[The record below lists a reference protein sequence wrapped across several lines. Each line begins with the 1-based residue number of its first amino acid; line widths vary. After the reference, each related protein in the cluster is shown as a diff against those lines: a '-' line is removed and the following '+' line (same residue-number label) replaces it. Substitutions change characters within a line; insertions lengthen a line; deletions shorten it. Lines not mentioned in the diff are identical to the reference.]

1 MINTVRGR
9 LTLWY
14 VTALA
19 LVLAIFGAAFYV
31 LLSRALYARVD
42 NGLRSLIEVSTRSLS
57 NDLDEGQSIISAA
70 MSTAAELATPE
81 QSLLIF
87 DSSGRLLAENHPK
100 DDFRMR
106 LPELSSIP
114 EEKASLY
121 TVTELSGGDGA
132 ADYRFA
138 ARRVTIPPKNVT
150 YVLLASQSLDA
161 VEDELALLRK
171 PLLFAGSVALLLA
184 GLGGWLLARKSLA
197 PVVAMAGS
205 ARRIGAENLGQQL
218 PVANPRDELGKLGA
232 TFNELLARLHTSF
245 ELQRRF
251 MADASHELRTPLSIM
266 RTTASVTLR
275 KRSRKEDE
283 YREAIQMM
291 DEQSRRLS
299 RIVKDMFILSR
310 ADAGHYPLNKSSF
323 YLNDLLE
330 EIARAGGLLAEH
342 KSVTI
347 EITNSTEAGFH
358 GDEDLLRQMIMNLVD
373 NAIKYTP
380 AGGVVQLGLTPE
392 SDNYTISVS
401 DTGPG
406 IPLEAQ
412 ARVFDRFYRATIAR
426 LHSEEVVSDG
436 TGLGL
441 AIAKWIAQAHDGN
454 LELAR
459 TDQQGTTFIVKLPA
473 HT

>member
-14 VTALA
+14 VTVLA

-31 LLSRALYARVD
+31 LLSRTLYARID

-57 NDLDEGQSIISAA
+57 NDLEEGQSVISAA

-87 DSSGRLLAENHPK
+87 DPSGRLLAENHPE
-100 DDFRMR
+100 DDLRMR

-114 EEKASLY
+114 EEESRFY
-121 TVTELSGGDGA
+121 TFTESGGDGV
-132 ADYRFA
+132 ADSRVA
-138 ARRVTIPPKNVT
+138 VRRVTIPPKNVS

-218 PVANPRDELGKLGA
+218 PVANPRDELGQLGA
-232 TFNELLARLHTSF
+232 TFNELLARLHRSF

-266 RTTASVTLR
+266 RTAASVTLR

-323 YLNDLLE
+323 YLNDMLE
-330 EIARAGGLLAEH
+330 EVARAGGLLAEH
-342 KSVTI
+342 KSVAL

-358 GDEDLLRQMIMNLVD
+358 GDEDLLRRMILNLVD

-380 AGGVVQLGLTPE
+380 AGGVVQLSLTRE
-392 SDNYTISVS
+392 SDNYIISVS

-406 IPLEAQ
+406 IPIEAQ
-412 ARVFDRFYRATIAR
+412 ARVFDRFYRANIER
-426 LHSEEVVSDG
+426 SHPEEAVSDS

-441 AIAKWIAQAHDGN
+441 AIARWIAQAHDGN

-459 TDQQGTTFIVKLPA
+459 SDHRGTTFIINLPA
-473 HT
+473 HL

>member
-31 LLSRALYARVD
+31 LLSRALYARMD
-42 NGLRSLIEVSTRSLS
+42 NGLLSLIEVSTRSLS
-57 NDLDEGQSIISAA
+57 NDLEEGQSIISAA
-70 MSTAAELATPE
+70 LSTAAELATPE

-87 DSSGRLLAENHPK
+87 EPSGRLLAENHPK
-100 DDFRMR
+100 DDFQMR

-114 EEKASLY
+114 EEKTRLY
-121 TVTELSGGDGA
+121 TVTDLGGGDGA
-132 ADYRFA
+132 PDYRVA

-150 YVLLASQSLDA
+150 YVLLASQSLNP

-171 PLLFAGSVALLLA
+171 PLLFAGSMALLLA

-218 PVANPRDELGKLGA
+218 PVANSRDELGQLGS

-275 KRSRKEDE
+275 KRSRGEDE

-310 ADAGHYPLNKSSF
+310 ADAGHYPLDKSSF
-323 YLNDLLE
+323 YLNDLIE
-330 EIARAGGLLAEH
+330 EVARAGGLLAEH
-342 KSVTI
+342 KSVTL
-347 EITNSTEAGFH
+347 EIMNSAEAGFH
-358 GDEDLLRQMIMNLVD
+358 GDEDLLRQMILNLVD
-373 NAIKYTP
+373 NAIRYTP
-380 AGGVVQLGLTPE
+380 AGGVVRLSLTQE
-392 SDNYTISVS
+392 SDNYMISVS

-412 ARVFDRFYRATIAR
+412 PHIFDRFYRANIEQS
-426 LHSEEVVSDG
+426 HSEETVSDG

-441 AIAKWIAQAHDGN
+441 AIARWIAQAHDGN
-454 LELAR
+454 LDLAR
-459 TDQQGTTFIVKLPA
+459 SDHRGTTFIVKLPA
-473 HT
+473 PA

>member
-31 LLSRALYARVD
+31 LLSRALHARVD

-70 MSTAAELATPE
+70 LSTAAELATPE

-87 DSSGRLLAENHPK
+87 DHSGRLLAENHPK
-100 DDFRMR
+100 DDFQMR

-114 EEKASLY
+114 DEESRIY
-121 TVTELSGGDGA
+121 TVTELGA
-132 ADYRFA
+132 ADYRVA

-150 YVLLASQSLDA
+150 YVLLASQSLDP
-161 VEDELALLRK
+161 VDDELALLRK
-171 PLLFAGSVALLLA
+171 PLLFAGLVALLLA

-205 ARRIGAENLGQQL
+205 AHRIGAENLGQQL

-232 TFNELLARLHTSF
+232 TFNELLARLHASF

-330 EIARAGGLLAEH
+330 EVARAGGLLAEH

-347 EITNSTEAGFH
+347 EITYSTEAGFL
-358 GDEDLLRQMIMNLVD
+358 GDEDLLRRMILNLVD
-373 NAIKYTP
+373 NAIKYTSV
-380 AGGVVQLGLTPE
+380 GGVVRLSLTREP
-392 SDNYTISVS
+392 DNYTISVS

-406 IPLEAQ
+406 IPLEEQ
-412 ARVFDRFYRATIAR
+412 SRVFDRFYRANIER
-426 LHSEEVVSDG
+426 PHSEEAVSDG

-459 TDQQGTTFIVKLPA
+459 SDYQGTTFIVKLPA
-473 HT
+473 HA

>member
-31 LLSRALYARVD
+31 LLSRALHARVD

-70 MSTAAELATPE
+70 LSTAAELATPE

-87 DSSGRLLAENHPK
+87 DPSGRLLAENHPK
-100 DDFRMR
+100 DDFQMR
-106 LPELSSIP
+106 LPELSSIS
-114 EEKASLY
+114 EDRVSLY
-121 TVTELSGGDGA
+121 TVTELGGDGA
-132 ADYRFA
+132 ADYRVA

-275 KRSRKEDE
+275 KRSRKKDE

-310 ADAGHYPLNKSSF
+310 ADAGHYPLNKISF

-330 EIARAGGLLAEH
+330 EVARAGGLLAEH

-358 GDEDLLRQMIMNLVD
+358 GDEDLLRQMILNLVD

-380 AGGVVQLGLTPE
+380 AGGVVRLSLTRE
-392 SDNYTISVS
+392 SDNHTISVS

-406 IPLEAQ
+406 IPLEEQ
-412 ARVFDRFYRATIAR
+412 SRVFDRFYRANIER
-426 LHSEEVVSDG
+426 PHSEEAVSDG

-459 TDQQGTTFIVKLPA
+459 SDQQGTTFIVILPA
-473 HT
+473 HA

>member
-1 MINTVRGR
+1 

-31 LLSRALYARVD
+31 LLSRALHTRMD
-42 NGLRSLIEVSTRSLS
+42 NSLRSLIEVGARSLS
-57 NDLDEGQSIISAA
+57 NDLDEGQSVISAA

-87 DSSGRLLAENHPK
+87 DPSGRLLAENHPK
-100 DDFRMR
+100 DNFQMR

-114 EEKASLY
+114 EEEARFY
-121 TVTELSGGDGA
+121 MFTESGGDGA
-132 ADYRFA
+132 DYRVA

-171 PLLFAGSVALLLA
+171 PLLFAASVALLLA

-205 ARRIGAENLGQQL
+205 ARRIGAENLNQQL
-218 PVANPRDELGKLGA
+218 PVANSRDELGQLGA
-232 TFNELLARLHTSF
+232 TFNELLARLRTSF

-275 KRSRKEDE
+275 KPGRGEDE

-299 RIVKDMFILSR
+299 RIVKDMFVLSR

-330 EIARAGGLLAEH
+330 EVARVGCLLAEY

-347 EITNSTEAGFH
+347 DIVDSTESGFH
-358 GDEDLLRQMIMNLVD
+358 GDEDLLRRMIMNLVD
-373 NAIKYTP
+373 NAIKYTS
-380 AGGVVQLGLTPE
+380 AGGIVRLSLTRE
-392 SDNYTISVS
+392 SDTYMISVS

-412 ARVFDRFYRATIAR
+412 ARVFDRFYRANIERTD
-426 LHSEEVVSDG
+426 SEEAVSDG

-441 AIAKWIAQAHDGN
+441 AIARWIAHAHDGS

-459 TDQQGTTFIVKLPA
+459 SDQRGTTFIVKLPA
-473 HT
+473 HA

>member
-1 MINTVRGR
+1 
-9 LTLWY
+9 

-31 LLSRALYARVD
+31 LLSRALHARVD

-57 NDLDEGQSIISAA
+57 NDLDEGQSIISSAL
-70 MSTAAELATPE
+70 STAAELATPE

-87 DSSGRLLAENHPK
+87 DPSGRLLAENHPK
-100 DDFRMR
+100 DDFQMR
-106 LPELSSIP
+106 LPELGSIP

-121 TVTELSGGDGA
+121 TVTELGGDGA
-132 ADYRFA
+132 ADYRVA

-218 PVANPRDELGKLGA
+218 PVANPRDELGQLGA

-275 KRSRKEDE
+275 KRSRKKDE

-330 EIARAGGLLAEH
+330 EVARAGGLLAEH

-347 EITNSTEAGFH
+347 EITNSTEADFH
-358 GDEDLLRQMIMNLVD
+358 GDEDLLRQMILNLVD
-373 NAIKYTP
+373 NAIKYTS
-380 AGGVVQLGLTPE
+380 AGGVVRLSLTQE
-392 SDNYTISVS
+392 SDNYMISVS

-406 IPLEAQ
+406 IPIEAQ
-412 ARVFDRFYRATIAR
+412 AHVFDRFYRANIEGSY
-426 LHSEEVVSDG
+426 SEETVSDG

-459 TDQQGTTFIVKLPA
+459 SDHRGTTFIVKLPA
-473 HT
+473 HA

>member
-19 LVLAIFGAAFYV
+19 LALAIFGAAFYV

-42 NGLRSLIEVSTRSLS
+42 NGLGSLIEVGARSLS
-57 NDLDEGQSIISAA
+57 NDLEEGQSIISAA
-70 MSTAAELATPE
+70 LSTSAELATPE

-87 DSSGRLLAENHPK
+87 DPSGRLLAENHPK
-100 DDFRMR
+100 DDFQMR

-114 EEKASLY
+114 EENASLY
-121 TVTELSGGDGA
+121 TVTDLGGDRA
-132 ADYRFA
+132 ADYRVA
-138 ARRVTIPPKNVT
+138 ARKVTIPPKNVT

-161 VEDELALLRK
+161 VEDDLALLRK
-171 PLLFAGSVALLLA
+171 PLLFAASVALLLA

-205 ARRIGAENLGQQL
+205 ARRIGAENLNQQL
-218 PVANPRDELGKLGA
+218 PIANPRDELGQLGA
-232 TFNELLARLHTSF
+232 TFNELLARLRTSF

-266 RTTASVTLR
+266 RTAASVTLR
-275 KRSRKEDE
+275 KPSREADE
-283 YREAIQMM
+283 YIEAIQMM

-299 RIVKDMFILSR
+299 RIVKDMFVLSR
-310 ADAGHYPLNKSSF
+310 ADSGHYPLDKSSF

-330 EIARAGGLLAEH
+330 EVARAGCLLAEH
-342 KSVTI
+342 KNVTI
-347 EITNSTEAGFH
+347 DIANSTEAGFH
-358 GDEDLLRQMIMNLVD
+358 GDEDLLRRMIMNLVD

-380 AGGVVQLGLTPE
+380 AGGMVRLGLTRE
-392 SDNYTISVS
+392 SDNYMISVS

-406 IPLEAQ
+406 IPLE
-412 ARVFDRFYRATIAR
+412 
-426 LHSEEVVSDG
+426 S
-436 TGLGL
+436 
-441 AIAKWIAQAHDGN
+441 
-454 LELAR
+454 
-459 TDQQGTTFIVKLPA
+459 
-473 HT
+473 

>member
-31 LLSRALYARVD
+31 LLSRALHARVD

-70 MSTAAELATPE
+70 LSTAAELATPE

-87 DSSGRLLAENHPK
+87 DPSGRLLAENHPK
-100 DDFRMR
+100 DDFQMR
-106 LPELSSIP
+106 LPELSSIS
-114 EEKASLY
+114 EDRVSLY
-121 TVTELSGGDGA
+121 TVTELGGDGA
-132 ADYRFA
+132 ADYRVA

-275 KRSRKEDE
+275 KRSRKKDE

-310 ADAGHYPLNKSSF
+310 ADAGHYPLNKISF

-330 EIARAGGLLAEH
+330 EVARAGGLLAEH
-342 KSVTI
+342 KSVTL
-347 EITNSTEAGFH
+347 EIMNSTEAGFH
-358 GDEDLLRQMIMNLVD
+358 GDEDLLRQMILNLVD
-373 NAIKYTP
+373 NAIRYTT
-380 AGGVVQLGLTPE
+380 AGGVVRLSLTQE
-392 SDNYTISVS
+392 SDNYMISVS
-401 DTGPG
+401 DTGSG

-412 ARVFDRFYRATIAR
+412 SHIFDRFYRANIEQS
-426 LHSEEVVSDG
+426 HSEETVSDG

-441 AIAKWIAQAHDGN
+441 AIARWIAQAHDGN

-459 TDQQGTTFIVKLPA
+459 SDHQGTTFIVKLPA
-473 HT
+473 PA

>member
-14 VTALA
+14 VTVLA

-31 LLSRALYARVD
+31 LLSRALQARVD
-42 NGLRSLIEVSTRSLS
+42 NGLLSLVEVSTRSLS

-70 MSTAAELATPE
+70 MSAAAELATPE
-81 QSLLIF
+81 HSLLIF
-87 DSSGRLLAENHPK
+87 DPSGRLLAENHPK
-100 DDFRMR
+100 GDFQMR
-106 LPELSSIP
+106 LPELRSIP

-121 TVTELSGGDGA
+121 TVTELGAAA
-132 ADYRFA
+132 ADYRVA

-150 YVLLASQSLDA
+150 YMLLASQSLDA
-161 VEDELALLRK
+161 VEDELTLLRK

-218 PVANPRDELGKLGA
+218 PVANSRDELGQLGA

-275 KRSRKEDE
+275 KRSRGEDE

-291 DEQSRRLS
+291 DEQSQRLS

-330 EIARAGGLLAEH
+330 EVARAGGLLAEH
-342 KSVTI
+342 KSVAI

-358 GDEDLLRQMIMNLVD
+358 GDEDLLRQMILNLVD

-380 AGGVVQLGLTPE
+380 AGGVVRLNLIQE
-392 SDNYTISVS
+392 SDNYMISVS

-412 ARVFDRFYRATIAR
+412 AHVFDRFYRASIER
-426 LHSEEVVSDG
+426 SHSEETVSDG

-441 AIAKWIAQAHDGN
+441 AIARWIAQAHDGA
-454 LELAR
+454 LELSLSDHR
-459 TDQQGTTFIVKLPA
+459 GTTFIVKLPA
-473 HT
+473 HA

>member
-19 LVLAIFGAAFYV
+19 LVLATFGAAFYV
-31 LLSRALYARVD
+31 LLSRSLYARVD
-42 NGLRSLIEVSTRSLS
+42 NSLRSLIEVGARSLS
-57 NDLDEGQSIISAA
+57 NDLEEGQSIISAA

-87 DSSGRLLAENHPK
+87 DPSGRLLAENHPK

-121 TVTELSGGDGA
+121 TVTELGGDGA
-132 ADYRFA
+132 ADYRVA

-161 VEDELALLRK
+161 VEDELTLLRK
-171 PLLFAGSVALLLA
+171 PLVFAGSVALLLA

-218 PVANPRDELGKLGA
+218 PVANSRDELGQLGA

-275 KRSRKEDE
+275 KRRRNEDE

-330 EIARAGGLLAEH
+330 EVARAGGLLAEH

-358 GDEDLLRQMIMNLVD
+358 GDEDLLRQMIMNLAD
-373 NAIKYTP
+373 NAIKYTL
-380 AGGVVQLGLTPE
+380 AGGMVRLGLTRE
-392 SDNYTISVS
+392 SDSYMISVS

-412 ARVFDRFYRATIAR
+412 ARVFDRFYRANIERTN
-426 LHSEEVVSDG
+426 SEESASDG

-441 AIAKWIAQAHDGN
+441 AIARWIAQAHDGD

-459 TDQQGTTFIVKLPA
+459 SDHRGTTFIIRLPA
-473 HT
+473 YA

>member
-1 MINTVRGR
+1 
-9 LTLWY
+9 
-14 VTALA
+14 
-19 LVLAIFGAAFYV
+19 
-31 LLSRALYARVD
+31 
-42 NGLRSLIEVSTRSLS
+42 
-57 NDLDEGQSIISAA
+57 
-70 MSTAAELATPE
+70 
-81 QSLLIF
+81 
-87 DSSGRLLAENHPK
+87 
-100 DDFRMR
+100 MR

-114 EEKASLY
+114 EEKAGLY
-121 TVTELSGGDGA
+121 TVRELGGAGA
-132 ADYRFA
+132 ADYRVA
-138 ARRVTIPPKNVT
+138 ARKVTIPPKNVT
-150 YVLLASQSLDA
+150 YVLLASQPLGA

-171 PLLFAGSVALLLA
+171 PLLFAGSMALLLA

-218 PVANPRDELGKLGA
+218 PVANPRDELGQLGA
-232 TFNELLARLHTSF
+232 TFNELLARLRTSF

-251 MADASHELRTPLSIM
+251 MADASHEL

-323 YLNDLLE
+323 YLNDMLE
-330 EIARAGGLLAEH
+330 EVARAGGLLAEY
-342 KSVTI
+342 KSVSI

-358 GDEDLLRQMIMNLVD
+358 GDEDLLRQMILNLVD

-380 AGGVVQLGLTPE
+380 AGGVIRLSLTRE
-392 SDNYTISVS
+392 SDNYVISVS

-406 IPLEAQ
+406 IPPEAQ
-412 ARVFDRFYRATIAR
+412 SRVFDRFYRANTER
-426 LHSEEVVSDG
+426 PHSEEAVGDG

-441 AIAKWIAQAHDGN
+441 AIARWIAQAHDGA

-459 TDQQGTTFIVKLPA
+459 SDHRGTTFIIRFPA
-473 HT
+473 QT

>member
-31 LLSRALYARVD
+31 LLSRALHTRMD

-57 NDLDEGQSIISAA
+57 NDLEEGQSIISAA
-70 MSTAAELATPE
+70 LSTSAELATPE

-87 DSSGRLLAENHPK
+87 DPSGRLLAENHPK
-100 DDFRMR
+100 DNFQMR

-114 EEKASLY
+114 EEKAGLY
-121 TVTELSGGDGA
+121 TVRELGGDGA
-132 ADYRFA
+132 ADYRVA

-161 VEDELALLRK
+161 VDDELALLRK
-171 PLLFAGSVALLLA
+171 PLLFAASVALLLA

-205 ARRIGAENLGQQL
+205 ARRIGAENLNQQL
-218 PVANPRDELGKLGA
+218 PIANSRDELGQLGS
-232 TFNELLARLHTSF
+232 TFNELLARLRTSF

-275 KRSRKEDE
+275 KPSRGEDE

-299 RIVKDMFILSR
+299 RIVKDMFVLSR

-330 EIARAGGLLAEH
+330 EVARAGCLLAEY

-347 EITNSTEAGFH
+347 DIANSTEAGFH
-358 GDEDLLRQMIMNLVD
+358 GDEDLLRRMTMNLVD
-373 NAIKYTP
+373 NAIKYTS
-380 AGGVVQLGLTPE
+380 AGGMVRLSLTRE
-392 SDNYTISVS
+392 SDNYIISVS

-406 IPLEAQ
+406 IPFEAQ
-412 ARVFDRFYRATIAR
+412 ARVFDRFYRANIERTD
-426 LHSEEVVSDG
+426 SEEAVSDG

-441 AIAKWIAQAHDGN
+441 AIARWIAQAHDGA

-459 TDQQGTTFIVKLPA
+459 SDQRGTTFIVKLPA
-473 HT
+473 HA

>member
-14 VTALA
+14 VTVLA
-19 LVLAIFGAAFYV
+19 LVLTIFGAAFYI
-31 LLSRALYARVD
+31 LLSRALYTRVD

-57 NDLDEGQSIISAA
+57 NDLEEGQSVISAA
-70 MSTAAELATPE
+70 LSTAAELATPE

-87 DSSGRLLAENHPK
+87 DASGQLLAENHPK
-100 DDFRMR
+100 VDFRMR
-106 LPELSSIP
+106 LPELNSMP
-114 EEKASLY
+114 EEEARLY
-121 TVTELSGGDGA
+121 TVTELGGGDSA
-132 ADYRFA
+132 ADHRVA
-138 ARRVTIPPKNVT
+138 ARRVTLPPKNVT
-150 YVLLASQSLDA
+150 YILLANQSLDA

-218 PVANPRDELGKLGA
+218 PIANSRDELGQLGA
-232 TFNELLARLHTSF
+232 TFNELLARLHTAF

-251 MADASHELRTPLSIM
+251 MADASHELRTPLSIL

-275 KRSRKEDE
+275 KRSREEDE

-310 ADAGHYPLNKSSF
+310 ADTGHYPLDKSSF

-330 EIARAGGLLAEH
+330 EVARAGALLAEH
-342 KSVTI
+342 KSVTL
-347 EITNSTEAGFH
+347 EITNSTEASFH
-358 GDEDLLRQMIMNLVD
+358 GDEDLLRRMILNLVD

-380 AGGVVQLGLTPE
+380 AGGVVHLSLTQE
-392 SDNYTISVS
+392 SSAYAISVS
-401 DTGPG
+401 DTGLG
-406 IPLEAQ
+406 IPSEEQ
-412 ARVFDRFYRATIAR
+412 VHVFDRFYRAR
-426 LHSEEVVSDG
+426 WRNLMPRRQ
-436 TGLGL
+436 L
-441 AIAKWIAQAHDGN
+441 AMALDS
-454 LELAR
+454 
-459 TDQQGTTFIVKLPA
+459 V
-473 HT
+473 